1 MLNAQIRRN
10 LQQNQVTTTS
20 NQGLTVRPQVF
31 FTEDELTTPTHEPHD
46 VFVPRDPCQD
56 QLPSPQFKVTQA

>member
-10 LQQNQVTTTS
+10 LQQNQITEPR
-20 NQGLTVRPQVF
+20 GLTVRPQVF
-31 FTEDELTTPTHEPHD
+31 FTEDELATPNHEAHD

-56 QLPSPQFKVTQA
+56 QPLMPDLRVSQA

>member
-10 LQQNQVTTTS
+10 LQQNQVTTES
-20 NQGLTVRPQVF
+20 RGLTVRPQVF
-31 FTEDELTTPTHEPHD
+31 FSEAELAPPAHEPHD

-56 QLPSPQFKVTQA
+56 QPAKPNFRV

>member
-10 LQQNQVTTTS
+10 LQQNQITEPR
-20 NQGLTVRPQVF
+20 GLTVRPQVF
-31 FTEDELTTPTHEPHD
+31 FSQEELASPAQDPHD

-56 QLPSPQFKVTQA
+56 QPATPHFRVSQS